1 MSEEDQK
8 ALSTQEHWDSRY
20 AGGRED
26 GLGEHEWF
34 RSFKEL
40 RPFLVK
46 HLPSHAIRPRIL
58 HLGCGT
64 SVSLVHLVVCCRFHR
79 VLRAWGRYPTPFSV
93 LQVDF

>member
-40 RPFLVK
+40 RPFLAK
-46 HLPSHAIRPRIL
+46 HLPSHAVQPRIL

-64 SVSLVHLVVCCRFHR
+64 SVS
-79 VLRAWGRYPTPFSV
+79 
-93 LQVDF
+93 